1 MVNMGISIRNAIRN
15 VLRIFGNNWN
25 KSSMRMDILQ
35 KRIRRLEISEKIDAA
50 LEEYYSEKGLPVPQ
64 WKQKRDPL
72 WWREYLISLGL
83 DPDNP

>member
-1 MVNMGISIRNAIRN
+1 MQ
-15 VLRIFGNNWN
+15 
-25 KSSMRMDILQ
+25 MDVLQ

-72 WWREYLISLGL
+72 WWREYLIELGL